1 MYTQQFYN
9 EKNQKQNELHLFIIM
24 NVHLCIKREKE
35 KMVFIMISGGL
46 SATSRKTY
54 QNVKRTNDSNALD
67 RFSQTI
73 SIQCAH
79 SLL

>member
-54 QNVKRTNDSNALD
+54 QNVKRTNDSNAFITLKN
-67 RFSQTI
+67 TT
-73 SIQCAH
+73 A
-79 SLL
+79 L